1 MVEGVRGVVAV
12 GGGCGTRGDVR
23 GRGAARAQHAAAPA
37 PTPTLL
43 PTLSSNLFSVGLL
56 GSEEQKQELLPPMA
70 ALKTVGAWALTEPSN
85 GSDAA
90 ALQTTAR
97 KVDGGWVLN
106 GRKRWIGNATWC
118 DVVVVWA
125 RNTGTGQVNAFVVRK
140 GTPGFVTSKIENKIA
155 LRCVQNA
162 DIAMTDVFVADTAR
176 LPGVNTF
183 QVSVVWGCGR
193 GGAGGAER
201 GLGGRGLGGRGG
213 GWGAQGGDWGARAGG
228 LVGRG
233 WGWGGGARTG
243 GPGRDRRAGL
253 DGRPGWDGG
262 WPPPSTQFAR
272 TPHPTLLH
280 PIPCCRRTPTRCW
293 PSHASWWR
301 GSPWASPTACTTCA
315 CATSRSGPSLGPPWP
330 HSRHGGVCGVGGGG
344 W

>member
-183 QVSVVWGCGR
+183 QVSVVWG
-193 GGAGGAER
+193 
-201 GLGGRGLGGRGG
+201 
-213 GWGAQGGDWGARAGG
+213 
-228 LVGRG
+228 
-233 WGWGGGARTG
+233 
-243 GPGRDRRAGL
+243 
-253 DGRPGWDGG
+253 
-262 WPPPSTQFAR
+262 
-272 TPHPTLLH
+272 
-280 PIPCCRRTPTRCW
+280 
-293 PSHASWWR
+293 
-301 GSPWASPTACTTCA
+301 
-315 CATSRSGPSLGPPWP
+315 
-330 HSRHGGVCGVGGGG
+330 
-344 W
+344 